1 MRLCPY
7 DRFDPTADKKATAML
22 ARLDLYAHLV
32 LAALI
37 AAGSL
42 VVIFQPQPADAQQ
55 RNVRKQPVIVAPGA
69 LVRPRAGGYSMT
81 LSEIWGLPEMPPA
94 PKDFGPHFDYPPG
107 GYDLNG
113 PPDRAPYPN

>member
-1 MRLCPY
+1 MRLCSY
-7 DRFDPTADKKATAML
+7 DRFDPTAYKKAIVML
-22 ARLDLYAHLV
+22 ARLDLYPRLV

-37 AAGSL
+37 AAGSFI
-42 VVIFQPQPADAQQ
+42 VFHPQAADAQQ
-55 RNVRKQPVIVAPGA
+55 PSVRKQPIIVAPGA
-69 LVRPRAGGYSMT
+69 LVRPRVGGYSTT
-81 LSEIWGLPEMPPA
+81 LSEIWGEPVMPPA

>member
-1 MRLCPY
+1 MIR
-7 DRFDPTADKKATAML
+7 TNQSKKAIIMLKRTA
-22 ARLDLYAHLV
+22 V
-32 LAALI
+32 IIAALV
-37 AAGSL
+37 AAGSVF
-42 VVIFQPQPADAQQ
+42 VVPPQAADAQQ

-69 LVRPRAGGYSMT
+69 LVRPKAGGYSMT

>member
-1 MRLCPY
+1 MPKRAICRHFLP
-7 DRFDPTADKKATAML
+7 
-22 ARLDLYAHLV
+22 
-32 LAALI
+32 AALI
-37 AAGSL
+37 AAGS
-42 VVIFQPQPADAQQ
+42 VFVSPPDEASAQQ

-69 LVRPRAGGYSMT
+69 LVRPKVGGYSMT